1 MTLARRGNNGMNDT
15 NERPCR
21 RLRQGRRRAAFTL
34 VELLVVIGI
43 ISVLVGILLPAL
55 NKARESARASSCLN
69 NMRQITTAT
78 LMFAQEN
85 NGWMPARAGAGNV
98 PYFPE
103 PGKCPFNLP
112 LGATVDVASPGN
124 WIAWE
129 RQLDPVSGLAT
140 PSNAAQNITYSSLAR
155 YMSVKPKTHTTPE
168 QANSIATKLD
178 EVFRCPSDNLMSR
191 PSTTST
197 KAYRYSYAM
206 NDLFLPGVNGK
217 IEKADT
223 TAYPPPNPVPA
234 DAQRNGFKFNGKI
247 NSIRTPAQHV
257 LLVCQD
263 EQNLDDGVF
272 KPNAAKWT
280 VNLVGDHVA
289 ARHENKFKSQKTVSG
304 AGKNVNARG
313 NVGFCDGHA
322 EFLSRKEAISQ
333 RYSGHPLPDP
343 PNF

>member
-15 NERPCR
+15 NARP
-21 RLRQGRRRAAFTL
+21 RRRAGQQHGRRGAFTL

-85 NGWMPARAGAGNV
+85 GGWMPARAGAGNI
-98 PYFPE
+98 PYNPQT
-103 PGKCPFNLP
+103 GKCPYSGTLD
-112 LGATVDVASPGN
+112 TASPGN

-129 RQLDPVSGLAT
+129 RRIDPVSGQAT
-140 PSNAAQNITYSSLAR
+140 PSNADQNITYSGLAR
-155 YMSVKPKTHTTPE
+155 YMSVKPKVHTTPE
-168 QANSIATKLD
+168 QANSISTNLEA
-178 EVFRCPSDNLMSR
+178 VFRCPSDNLMSR
-191 PSTTST
+191 PPPAT

-217 IEKADT
+217 IEPADY
-223 TAYPPPNPVPA
+223 TAYTVPTPA
-234 DAQRNGFKFNGKI
+234 PGNSQRNGFKFNGKI
-247 NSIRTPAQHV
+247 NSIRTPSQYV

-272 KPNAAKWT
+272 KPNAAKWA
-280 VNLVGDHVA
+280 VNMAGDHVA

-304 AGKNVNARG
+304 TGTNVNARG

-343 PNF
+343 ANF